1 MELQEA
7 GVKCEIKMKDGSTYG
22 SFYFGTFQYKD
33 KDNSYPVA
41 SVKLRNGSLGYVNLN
56 SVLFDPAPYMTNK
69 GEKNLLRE
77 LIIPTLKL

>member
-69 GEKNLLRE
+69 EGKR
-77 LIIPTLKL
+77 IYFKV